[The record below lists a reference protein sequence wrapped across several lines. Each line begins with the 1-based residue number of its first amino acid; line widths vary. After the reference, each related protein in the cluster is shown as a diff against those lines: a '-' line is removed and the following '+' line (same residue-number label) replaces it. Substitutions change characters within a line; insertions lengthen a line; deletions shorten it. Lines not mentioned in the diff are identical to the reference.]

1 MGSLA
6 SESTCRPAMP
16 CKCRSSPQTSAA
28 APPEALAAGVA
39 AKLAAEPELAVL
51 AWAEGTQEEVAAL

>member
-1 MGSLA
+1 VGAVVKL
-6 SESTCRPAMP
+6 
-16 CKCRSSPQTSAA
+16 AA
-28 APPEALAAGVA
+28 AGAGVA